1 MKRYV
6 SLALAVAVLV
16 PFVAS
21 GADAAT
27 KKKKTNNGTQ
37 VFGFVQTAP
46 VIGGTIKNRN
56 AYGERQYLTYRDN
69 TQKFFARFEHNSPG
83 R

>member
-6 SLALAVAVLV
+6 NLALAVAVLV
-16 PFVAS
+16 PFAAT

-27 KKKKTNNGTQ
+27 KKKKKGTQ
-37 VFGFVQTAP
+37 VFGFVQSAP
-46 VIGGTIKNRN
+46 VTGGTIGNRN
-56 AYGERQYLTYRDN
+56 PFGERQYLGFRDN
-69 TQKFFARFEHNSPG
+69 TQKFFARLEYNSPG